1 MVKRLWRPDDWYT
14 EYPDACMSC
23 PNVSEDEWGKLCD
36 LPCGEYTA
44 RSNFEAGVDAGIKAV
59 LKFLNLNSSTYGAKC
74 GEKGSKI
81 IFILPEDL
89 KKLEEV
95 TND

>member
-1 MVKRLWRPDDWYT
+1 MMKRLWRPDNWYT

-44 RSNFEAGVDAGIKAV
+44 RSNFEAGADAL
-59 LKFLNLNSSTYGAKC
+59 LKELFRLAKESPT
-74 GEKGSKI
+74 GTFTIDSEI
-81 IFILPEDL
+81 ITVYKVE
-89 KKLEEV
+89 
-95 TND
+95 